1 MATWVVVL
9 VVLGVLALV
18 VWGLVTMVEV
28 LQEYER
34 GVVFRLGRVRGKPLG
49 PGLIIL
55 LPFNIDRM
63 RKVTMQTVAMNVPPQ
78 DVITKDN
85 VTMRVDAV
93 IYARV
98 VQPVPAVVR
107 VQNYLFAVSQ
117 AAQTNL
123 RAMLGKYELDT
134 LLGEREAINRELH
147 GIIAQRTHEWG
158 VEVLGVEI
166 KDVDLPDDLR
176 RAMAREAEADR
187 EARALLISAD
197 AERKASRVLSE
208 AAAVMAQNPQA
219 MQLRFLQTVADVA
232 VEQNSTLVMPIPIE
246 LLNVFGRPGGDPGN
260 GRPVA
265 PPPAPPPVASPPAPS
280 PPSSQA
286 PPAPG
291 PGPEEPRPPDRGN
304 GRPG

>member
-1 MATWVVVL
+1 MESWVVVL
-9 VVLGVLALV
+9 LVLGVIALI
-18 VWGLVTMVEV
+18 VWGIITMVEV

-34 GVVFRLGRVRGKPLG
+34 GVVFRLGRVKGKPKG

-63 RKVTMQTVAMNVPPQ
+63 RKVTIQTVAMNVPPQ

-93 IYARV
+93 VYARV

-123 RAMLGKYELDT
+123 RAMLGKYDLDT
-134 LLGEREAINRELH
+134 LLSEREAINRELH

-158 VEVLGVEI
+158 VEVIGVEV

-197 AERKASRVLSE
+197 AERKASRVLSD
-208 AAAVMAQNPQA
+208 AAAVIAQNPGA
-219 MQLRFLQTVADVA
+219 MQLRFLQTVAAVA
-232 VEQNSTLVMPIPIE
+232 TEQNSTLVMPIPIE
-246 LLNVFGRPGGDPGN
+246 LLSLMGRVGGDPGN
-260 GRPVA
+260 GSPAA
-265 PPPAPPPVASPPAPS
+265 PPAVSPPS
-280 PPSSQA
+280 PPSQ
-286 PPAPG
+286 G
-291 PGPEEPRPPDRGN
+291 HLGPEEGRSPDQGN

>member
-1 MATWVVVL
+1 MSTWVVVL
-9 VVLGVLALV
+9 IVVGVLALI
-18 VWGLVTMVEV
+18 VWGIITMVEV

-34 GVVFRLGRVRGKPLG
+34 GVVFRLGRVRGKPKG

-63 RKVTMQTVAMNVPPQ
+63 RKVTIQTVAMNVPPQ

-93 IYARV
+93 VYARV
-98 VQPVPAVVR
+98 VAPVPAVVK

-123 RAMLGKYELDT
+123 RAMLGKYDLDT
-134 LLGEREAINRELH
+134 LLSERESINRELH

-158 VEVLGVEI
+158 VEVIGVEV

-197 AERKASRVLSE
+197 AERKASRVLSD
-208 AAAVMAQNPQA
+208 AAAVIAQNPGA
-219 MQLRFLQTVADVA
+219 MQLRFLQTVTAVA
-232 VEQNSTLVMPIPIE
+232 TEQNSTLVMPIPIE
-246 LLNVFGRPGGDPGN
+246 LLSLMGRVGGDPGN
-260 GRPVA
+260 GRPVGP
-265 PPPAPPPVASPPAPS
+265 PPPAVP
-280 PPSSQA
+280 PPSSQT
-286 PPAPG
+286 PQ
-291 PGPEEPRPPDRGN
+291 GPEEERPPERGN

>member
-1 MATWVVVL
+1 MTTWVVVL
-9 VVLGVLALV
+9 IVVAVLALI
-18 VWGLVTMVEV
+18 VWGIITMVEV

-34 GVVFRLGRVRGKPLG
+34 GVVFRLGRVKGKPKG

-63 RKVTMQTVAMNVPPQ
+63 RKVTLQTVAMNVPPQ

-93 IYARV
+93 IYSRV
-98 VQPVPAVVR
+98 EKPVPAVVK

-123 RAMLGKYELDT
+123 RAILGKYDLDT
-134 LLGEREAINRELH
+134 LLSEREKINRELH

-158 VEVLGVEI
+158 VEVIGVEI

-176 RAMAREAEADR
+176 RAMAREAEAER

-197 AERKASRVLSE
+197 AERRVSRVLSE
-208 AAAVMAQNPQA
+208 AAGVMGEHPQA
-219 MQLRFLQTVADVA
+219 MQLRFLQTVTAVA
-232 VEQNSTLVMPIPIE
+232 TEQNSTLVMPIPIE
-246 LLNVFGRPGGDPGN
+246 LLSLFPRTGGGDPGN
-260 GRPVA
+260 GRPAV
-265 PPPAPPPVASPPAPS
+265 PPPPPPRTT
-280 PPSSQA
+280 
-286 PPAPG
+286 
-291 PGPEEPRPPDRGN
+291 PGPEEGRQPEPGN

>member
-1 MATWVVVL
+1 MTTWVVVL
-9 VVLGVLALV
+9 IVVAVLALI
-18 VWGLVTMVEV
+18 VWGLITMVEV

-34 GVVFRLGRVRGKPLG
+34 GVVFRLGRVKGKPKG

-63 RKVTMQTVAMNVPPQ
+63 RKVTLQTVAMNVPPQ

-93 IYARV
+93 VYSRV
-98 VQPVPAVVR
+98 EKPVPAVVN

-123 RAMLGKYELDT
+123 RAILGKYELDT
-134 LLGEREAINRELH
+134 LLGERERINRELH

-158 VEVLGVEI
+158 VEVIGVEV

-176 RAMAREAEADR
+176 RAMAREAEAER

-197 AERKASRVLSE
+197 AERRVSRVLSE
-208 AAAVMAQNPQA
+208 AAGVMGEHPQA
-219 MQLRFLQTVADVA
+219 MQLRFLQTVAAVA
-232 VEQNSTLVMPIPIE
+232 TEQNSTLVMPIPIE
-246 LLNVFGRPGGDPGN
+246 LLSLFPRTGGGDPGN
-260 GRPVA
+260 GRPAV
-265 PPPAPPPVASPPAPS
+265 PPPPPPRTA
-280 PPSSQA
+280 
-286 PPAPG
+286 
-291 PGPEEPRPPDRGN
+291 PGPEEGRQPEPGN

>member
-1 MATWVVVL
+1 MEGWVVA
-9 VVLGVLALV
+9 VVVIGLIALV
-18 VWGLVTMVEV
+18 VWGVATMVEV

-34 GVVFRLGRVRGKPLG
+34 GVVFRLGRVRPRPLG

-55 LPFNIDRM
+55 LPFKIDRM
-63 RKVTMQTVAMNVPPQ
+63 RKVTIQTVAMNVPPQ

-85 VTMRVDAV
+85 ITMRVDAV

-98 VQPVPAVVR
+98 VEPVPAVVR

-123 RAMLGKYELDT
+123 RAILGKYELDT
-134 LLGEREAINRELH
+134 LLGERESINRELH
-147 GIIAQRTHEWG
+147 GIIARVTHDWG
-158 VEVLGVEI
+158 VEVLSVEV

-197 AERKASRVLSE
+197 AERKASRVLSD
-208 AAAVMAQNPQA
+208 AAAVIAQNPGA
-219 MQLRFLQTVADVA
+219 MQLRFLQTVAAVA
-232 VEQNSTLVMPIPIE
+232 TEQNSTLVMPIPIE
-246 LLNVFGRPGGDPGN
+246 LLSLMGRVGGDPGN
-260 GRPVA
+260 GRPVGP
-265 PPPAPPPVASPPAPS
+265 PPPAVP
-280 PPSSQA
+280 PPSSQT
-286 PPAPG
+286 PQ
-291 PGPEEPRPPDRGN
+291 GPEEERPPERGN

>member
-1 MATWVVVL
+1 MSTWVVVL
-9 VVLGVLALV
+9 IVVGVLALI
-18 VWGLVTMVEV
+18 VWGIITMVEV

-34 GVVFRLGRVRGKPLG
+34 GVVFRLGRVRGKPKG

-63 RKVTMQTVAMNVPPQ
+63 RKVTIQTVAMNVPPQ

-93 IYARV
+93 VYARV
-98 VQPVPAVVR
+98 VAPVPAVVK

-123 RAMLGKYELDT
+123 RAMLGKYDLDT
-134 LLGEREAINRELH
+134 LLSERESINRELH

-158 VEVLGVEI
+158 VEVIGVEV

-197 AERKASRVLSE
+197 AERKASRVLSD
-208 AAAVMAQNPQA
+208 AAAVIAQNPGA
-219 MQLRFLQTVADVA
+219 MQLRFLQTVAAVA
-232 VEQNSTLVMPIPIE
+232 TEQNSTLVMPIPIE
-246 LLNVFGRPGGDPGN
+246 LLSLMGRVGGDPGN
-260 GRPVA
+260 GRPVGP
-265 PPPAPPPVASPPAPS
+265 PPPAVP
-280 PPSSQA
+280 PPSSQT
-286 PPAPG
+286 PQ
-291 PGPEEPRPPDRGN
+291 GPEEERPPERGN

>member
-1 MATWVVVL
+1 MSTWVVVL
-9 VVLGVLALV
+9 IVVVVIGLIIWGVV
-18 VWGLVTMVEV
+18 SMVHV

-34 GVVFRLGRVRGKPLG
+34 GVVFRLGRVRSRAKG

-55 LPFNIDRM
+55 LPFGVDRM
-63 RKVTMQTVAMNVPPQ
+63 RKVTLQTVAMNVPPQ

-93 IYARV
+93 IYAKV
-98 VQPVPAVVR
+98 VEPVPAVVR

-123 RAMLGKYELDT
+123 RAMLGKYDLDT
-134 LLGEREAINRELH
+134 LLGERESINRELH
-147 GIIAQRTHEWG
+147 GIIAHRTHEWG

-187 EARALLISAD
+187 DARALMISAD
-197 AERKASRVLSE
+197 AERRASRLLSD
-208 AAAVMAQNPQA
+208 AAAILSQNPQA
-219 MQLRFLQTVADVA
+219 MQIRFLQTISEVAA
-232 VEQNSTLVMPIPIE
+232 EQNSTVVMPIPVE
-246 LLNVFGRPGGDPGN
+246 LLNLFGRVAGNDLGN
-260 GRPVA
+260 GRP
-265 PPPAPPPVASPPAPS
+265 PAPPAVEPPPTASESPAG
-280 PPSSQA
+280 A
-286 PPAPG
+286 
-291 PGPEEPRPPDRGN
+291 EEGRPPDQGN

>member
-1 MATWVVVL
+1 MSTWVVVL
-9 VVLGVLALV
+9 IVIAVIALII
-18 VWGLVTMVEV
+18 WGIVSMVHV

-34 GVVFRLGRVRGKPLG
+34 GVVFRLGRVRGKPKG

-55 LPFNIDRM
+55 LPFGIDRM
-63 RKVTMQTVAMNVPPQ
+63 RKVTIQTVAMNVPPQ

-93 IYARV
+93 VYARV
-98 VQPVPAVVR
+98 EEPVPAVVK

-123 RAMLGKYELDT
+123 RAMLGKYDLDN
-134 LLGEREAINRELH
+134 LLSDRESINRELH
-147 GIIAQRTHEWG
+147 GTIARVTHDWG
-158 VEVLGVEI
+158 VQVLSVEI

-187 EARALLISAD
+187 DARALMISAD
-197 AERKASRVLSE
+197 AERRASRLLAE
-208 AAAVMAQNPQA
+208 AAAVLSQNPQA
-219 MQLRFLQTVADVA
+219 MQIRFLQTISEVAA
-232 VEQNSTLVMPIPIE
+232 EQNSTVVMPIPVE
-246 LLNVFGRPGGDPGN
+246 LLSLFGSRGGDPGN

-265 PPPAPPPVASPPAPS
+265 PPAVPPPSPQ
-280 PPSSQA
+280 SS
-286 PPAPG
+286 G
-291 PGPEEPRPPDRGN
+291 GPEEGRQPEPGN

>member
-1 MATWVVVL
+1 MEGWVVAL
-9 VVLGVLALV
+9 VVIALIALV
-18 VWGLVTMVEV
+18 VWGVATMVEV

-34 GVVFRLGRVRGKPLG
+34 GVVFRLGRVRPRPLG

-63 RKVTMQTVAMNVPPQ
+63 RKVTIQTVAMNVPPQ

-93 IYARV
+93 VYARV

-123 RAMLGKYELDT
+123 RAILGKYELDT
-134 LLGEREAINRELH
+134 LLGERESINRELH
-147 GIIAQRTHEWG
+147 GIIARVTHDWG
-158 VEVLGVEI
+158 VEVIGVEI

-176 RAMAREAEADR
+176 RAMAREAEAER

-197 AERKASRVLSE
+197 AERRASRVLSE
-208 AAAVMAQNPQA
+208 AAAVMSQHPQA

-246 LLNVFGRPGGDPGN
+246 LLNVFGRPTGDPGN

-265 PPPAPPPVASPPAPS
+265 PPPVPPP

-286 PPAPG
+286 PP
-291 PGPEEPRPPDRGN
+291 GPEEGHPPEHGN

>member
-1 MATWVVVL
+1 MEGWVVAL
-9 VVLGVLALV
+9 VVIGLIALV
-18 VWGLVTMVEV
+18 VWGVATMVEV

-34 GVVFRLGRVRGKPLG
+34 GVVFRLGRVRPRPLG

-63 RKVTMQTVAMNVPPQ
+63 RKVTIQTVAMNVPPQ

-93 IYARV
+93 VYARV

-134 LLGEREAINRELH
+134 LLSERETINRELH
-147 GIIAQRTHEWG
+147 AIIAQRTHEWG
-158 VEVLGVEI
+158 VEVIGVEI

-208 AAAVMAQNPQA
+208 AAAVMSQNPQA

-246 LLNVFGRPGGDPGN
+246 LLTAFGRPLGSDPGN
-260 GRPVA
+260 GRP
-265 PPPAPPPVASPPAPS
+265 PAPPPVSP
-280 PPSSQA
+280 PPSSQG
-286 PPAPG
+286 P
-291 PGPEEPRPPDRGN
+291 PGPEEGHQPEQGN